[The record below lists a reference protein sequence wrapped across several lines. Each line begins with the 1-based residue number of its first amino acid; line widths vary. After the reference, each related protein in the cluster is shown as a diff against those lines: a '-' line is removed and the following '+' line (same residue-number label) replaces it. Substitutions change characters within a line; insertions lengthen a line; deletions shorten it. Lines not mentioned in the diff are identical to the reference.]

1 MLEAS
6 RSDRLRELE
15 RAAALARSRRSR
27 MRKAG
32 LLPALPFC
40 PTCGRKVLQETT
52 LPLCKTCWN
61 RTPEGRAA
69 AVQRVQEW
77 RRRKARQACLPS
89 NQRQV

>member
-1 MLEAS
+1 MVDLS

-52 LPLCKTCWN
+52 LPMSSTQTKKQV
-61 RTPEGRAA
+61 RGPG
-69 AVQRVQEW
+69 Q
-77 RRRKARQACLPS
+77 KASITATDT
-89 NQRQV
+89 